1 MTASFFVVSSVLIFT
16 ARPLCA
22 AEPLT
27 FTAARDAAQRS
38 SSTPAYQTYERSK
51 FWPAIGT
58 PFANAMVACTKTM
71 KKDVVFDCVFVI
83 STDGHIKRILHAPQ
97 QPVAACVAESLCG
110 YMLPRPPHDSWLV
123 LVHMATHP

>member
-1 MTASFFVVSSVLIFT
+1 MTVRFFAVSCILIF
-16 ARPLCA
+16 AAMSLRA

-27 FTAARDAAQRS
+27 FTAALDAAQRL
-38 SSTPAYQTYERSK
+38 SSTSAYQNYERSK

-71 KKDVVFDCVFVI
+71 KQDVVFDCVFVI

-97 QPVAACVAESLCG
+97 QPVAACVAASLG
-110 YMLPRPPHDSWLV
+110 GHTLPRPPHDSWLV
-123 LVHMATHP
+123 LVHMATHR